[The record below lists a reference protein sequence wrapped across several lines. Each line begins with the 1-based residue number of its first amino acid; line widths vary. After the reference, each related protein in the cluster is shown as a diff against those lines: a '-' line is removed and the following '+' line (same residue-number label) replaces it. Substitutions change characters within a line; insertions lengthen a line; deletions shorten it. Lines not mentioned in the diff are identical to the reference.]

1 MPDSEQSRNLGELG
15 KGRSANA
22 IPEFRG
28 QPHPKRKCL
37 RMTSAQQSF
46 TSKVDA
52 NNNIPENLQTTVI
65 LDLNLDYLGSN
76 RI

>member
-1 MPDSEQSRNLGELG
+1 MPDFEQPRNLGELG
-15 KGRSANA
+15 KGRSANV

-28 QPHPKRKCL
+28 QPHPKRKCF

-52 NNNIPENLQTTVI
+52 NNNIPENLQTTVF
-65 LDLNLDYLGSN
+65 LDLDLDHLGSN
-76 RI
+76 RV